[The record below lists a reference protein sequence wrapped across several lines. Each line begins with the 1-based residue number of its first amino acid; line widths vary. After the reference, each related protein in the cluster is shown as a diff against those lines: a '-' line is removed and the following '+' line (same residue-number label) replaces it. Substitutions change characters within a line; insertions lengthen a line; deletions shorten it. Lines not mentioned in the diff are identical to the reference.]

1 MIGKTHPV
9 HRRPSSA
16 SILEEE
22 TYIWTDSG
30 RIEKKGSPP
39 RSGCGIWNVIKGDRK
54 NIGIRIQLM
63 TKAAPDIAAAV
74 PATTQVPNFAP
85 LHIITTSLYTV
96 DALTP
101 YLEGWER
108 RGWTG
113 VLNADLLR
121 ATAARLR
128 QAITTFR
135 RTLIEKHINA
145 TERETSRG
153 MQ

>member
-1 MIGKTHPV
+1 MVGTTCPGHW
-9 HRRPSSA
+9 RLSGA
-16 SILEEE
+16 SIQEED
-22 TYIWTDSG
+22 TYIRTDSA
-30 RIEKKGSPP
+30 RVEKKGSPP
-39 RSGCGIWNVIKGDRK
+39 RSGCSIWNGMNGNRR
-54 NIGIRIQLM
+54 NIGIRIQPM
-63 TKAAPDIAAAV
+63 TKAASDIGAAV
-74 PATTQVPNFAP
+74 PATTQALNFAP
-85 LHIITTSLYTV
+85 LHIITTSLYIV
-96 DALTP
+96 DALTLYP
-101 YLEGWER
+101 EGWER